1 MSIYKSHHQLTRQPV
16 TPSKHPPIGLKFVT
30 AVNIGIAECRAVCH
44 HKGVTDVGLTKY
56 GADGPNGII
65 YRIDQQGKA
74 AKTFI
79 TFAKS
84 VYSLLAHGDRLY
96 CLTYGKQTSTMSDYG
111 LDDGR
116 LIANWKHPSHEYYG
130 EKISVI
136 NNDQLALGDWKGK
149 QIIIYSLTGDVIR
162 RVPLPDC
169 LTVKTTVCM
178 SSCGN
183 DSVVISDCDAGEV
196 VRISLKDGSLIWCSD
211 AFTKPYGVVHHPT
224 GYILVSSGSRDHVVI
239 SVLDEADGMVY

>member
-1 MSIYKSHHQLTRQPV
+1 MPVKLPPSELRFIKETKLSGFCYTVSHYKGLIY
-16 TPSKHPPIGLKFVT
+16 
-30 AVNIGIAECRAVCH
+30 
-44 HKGVTDVGLTKY
+44 VGRGMFY
-56 GADGPNGII
+56 G
-65 YRIDQQGKA
+65 RIDRINQLGQVDKG
-74 AKTFI
+74 FI
-79 TFAKS
+79 KLEN
-84 VYSLLAHGDRLY
+84 VVNSLVAHRNRLY
-96 CLTYGKQTSTMSDYG
+96 CLLRGKLSATLSVYG
-111 LDDGR
+111 LDGR
-116 LIANWKHPSHEYYG
+116 LLTSWKHPPYPHFG
-130 EKISVI
+130 EQISVI

-178 SSCGN
+178 SSCGD